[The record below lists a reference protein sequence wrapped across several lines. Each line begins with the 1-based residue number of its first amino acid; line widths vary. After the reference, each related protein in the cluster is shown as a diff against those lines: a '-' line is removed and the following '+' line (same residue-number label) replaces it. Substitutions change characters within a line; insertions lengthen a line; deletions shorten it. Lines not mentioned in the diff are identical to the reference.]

1 MKKFEDI
8 FSRVDRMHE
17 RVGQT
22 DGRTYTG
29 PQQRLNA
36 VGVVKLHAYQKA
48 NDAAAVCIC
57 VLNVG
62 SVIYNLRN

>member
-36 VGVVKLHAYQKA
+36 VGVVKLHA
-48 NDAAAVCIC
+48 
-57 VLNVG
+57 
-62 SVIYNLRN
+62 